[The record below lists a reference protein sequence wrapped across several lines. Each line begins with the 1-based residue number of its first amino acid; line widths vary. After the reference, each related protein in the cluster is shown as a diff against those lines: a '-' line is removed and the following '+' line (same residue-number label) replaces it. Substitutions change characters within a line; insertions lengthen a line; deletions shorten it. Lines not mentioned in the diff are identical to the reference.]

1 MRKWHRWIMT
11 VLCVLLTYWVG
22 SGLMMA
28 LYDATDPTQV
38 WAIEGGGPGARLT
51 DAAKTA
57 QPIPPPASLT
67 RGITAALGEIGAM
80 QVASVDL
87 RMVGSSPRLQLAEAS
102 GARSTMRRFY
112 ADTGAAMSNP
122 VADGETGAR
131 PPPNVA
137 FRNYLKSW
145 HRGNIA
151 GLFGQ
156 FLGLFTGLGL
166 IALTVTGTLLYFDL
180 WKRRR
185 AVGKPGFFWQSRDS
199 LWRRLHRW
207 CSIVSAVFLLNIAI
221 SGTILAWGEIQLHIF
236 LTYHIGWT
244 LYPRPT
250 PLPAISAATLPRS
263 VVALL
268 QTSYQ
273 AAAAQHP
280 GARIASVTLVERG
293 DGVAKGVV
301 ILGGAQPVTLAYDA
315 TTGTPVRDW
324 STSGVQSGN
333 GYFADWHQALKR
345 LHRGDII
352 GRFSGRYID
361 MIAGLALLYLVVSS
375 LVMYIDMFR
384 RRATMGRSGVFW

>member
-11 VLCVLLTYWVG
+11 VFCVLLTYWVG

-51 DAAKTA
+51 DAARTA
-57 QPIPPPASLT
+57 QPIPTPVALT
-67 RGITAALGEIGAM
+67 HGITGGLSKIGTM
-80 QVASVDL
+80 PVASVDL
-87 RMVGSSPRLQLAEAS
+87 RMVGSSPRLQLAEVS
-102 GARSTMRRFY
+102 GERSTMRRFY
-112 ADTGAAMSNP
+112 ADTGAPMSDA
-122 VADGETGAR
+122 VADGETGAK

-166 IALTVTGTLLYFDL
+166 IGLIVTGTLLYFDL
-180 WKRRR
+180 WNRRR
-185 AVGKPGFFWQSRDS
+185 GVGKAGFFWQSRDS

-207 CSIVSAVFLLNIAI
+207 SSIISAVFVLNIAI

-250 PLPAISAATLPRS
+250 PLPAVSAAALPHDI
-263 VVALL
+263 VKLL
-268 QTSYQ
+268 QTSFQ
-273 AAAAQHP
+273 AAAAYHP
-280 GARIASVTLVERG
+280 GAGIASVTLVERG
-293 DGVAKGVV
+293 DGVAKGLVT
-301 ILGGAQPVTLAYDA
+301 IGGIKPVTLAYDA
-315 TTGTPVRDW
+315 TTGAPVQDW
-324 STSGVQSGN
+324 ATSGVQSGS

-345 LHRGDII
+345 IHRGDITAHFPAAI
-352 GRFSGRYID
+352 S
-361 MIAGLALLYLVVSS
+361 
-375 LVMYIDMFR
+375 
-384 RRATMGRSGVFW
+384 T